1 MSTPNFQKDR
11 RIGGYDNHRPT
22 HQSNPRTPR
31 TPIFLSFS
39 TFSHPEMRGEE
50 TTPLP
55 LLLHQEIDEVK
66 LRPRAREVNYEVWR
80 IG

>member
-1 MSTPNFQKDR
+1 MITTDLLIKAIQ
-11 RIGGYDNHRPT
+11 GHHARP
-22 HQSNPRTPR
+22 
-31 TPIFLSFS
+31 SFS